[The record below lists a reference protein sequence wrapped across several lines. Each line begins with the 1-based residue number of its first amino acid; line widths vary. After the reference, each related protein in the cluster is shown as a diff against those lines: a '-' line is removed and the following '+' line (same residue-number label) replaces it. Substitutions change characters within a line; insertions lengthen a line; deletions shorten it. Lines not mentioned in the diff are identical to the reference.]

1 MKPVQATLQA
11 PCSVAELFGWV
22 SDLSRYPAWLELV
35 RRAEPHTAPA
45 GTALAGTALNG
56 TAPAW
61 SVVLAA
67 SVGPLRR
74 SKKLT
79 MVRTQLEADRHA
91 RFERSEPDGK
101 LHAAWVLDAEVR
113 ATHGASELVMTMSY
127 DGSWWGPLIERV
139 LAEQIEAARPRLI
152 ALVSAY

>member
-11 PCSVAELFGWV
+11 PCSVADLFGWV

-35 RRAEPHTAPA
+35 RRAERHPSPA
-45 GTALAGTALNG
+45 G

-79 MVRTQLEADRHA
+79 MVRTQLESDRHA

-101 LHAAWVLDAEVR
+101 LHAAWVLDAEV
-113 ATHGASELVMTMSY
+113 AANNGASELVMTMSY

-152 ALVSAY
+152 ALVSAS

>member
-35 RRAEPHTAPA
+35 RRAEPHTAHA
-45 GTALAGTALNG
+45 GTALDG

-113 ATHGASELVMTMSY
+113 AASGASELVMTMSY

-152 ALVSAY
+152 ALVVA

>member
-22 SDLSRYPAWLELV
+22 SDLGRYPAWLELV
-35 RRAEPHTAPA
+35 RRAEPRTAPA
-45 GTALAGTALNG
+45 GTALDRI
-56 TAPAW
+56 APAW

-79 MVRTQLEADRHA
+79 MIRTQLEADRYA

-113 ATHGASELVMTMSY
+113 ATSGASELVMTMSY
-127 DGSWWGPLIERV
+127 DGSWWGPLMERV

-152 ALVSAY
+152 ALVAGS

>member
-45 GTALAGTALNG
+45 GTA
-56 TAPAW
+56 PAW

-74 SKKLT
+74 SKRLT

-152 ALVSAY
+152 ALVSAS